1 MAKIVSMRNRLIHG
15 YDDVDY
21 AILWD
26 ALTFN
31 LTYPSSSNTLSEPF
45 RRVRRHPFPASSAV
59 KDWRN
64 GTSSRFRDQRIALQK
79 LLILGRAIC
88 RKLASEE

>member
-31 LTYPSSSNTLSEPF
+31 LTYPSSSNTLSEPL
-45 RRVRRHPFPASSAV
+45 PP
-59 KDWRN
+59 
-64 GTSSRFRDQRIALQK
+64 
-79 LLILGRAIC
+79 
-88 RKLASEE
+88 SEETPIPRVICSEGLA